1 MQGLFAVGVI
11 LALMGLVFLLVPLEK
26 LQRVFRRMRSR
37 TGTKIGGVV
46 LLAAGIAL
54 MIYSFL

>member
-11 LALMGLVFLLVPLEK
+11 LAVMGLAFLLLPLEK
-26 LQRVFRRMRSR
+26 LQQIFRRMRSR

-46 LLAAGIAL
+46 LLAAGVAL
-54 MIYSFL
+54 MAVPYL